1 MNKFAV
7 IVASLFAVTA
17 FAAEPVKTETKVE
30 AKPAV
35 TAPAKE
41 VKKDATPAKSEKPA
55 VQNEKAATKPAADK
69 PAK

>member
-7 IVASLFAVTA
+7 IVASLFALNA
-17 FAAEPVKTETKVE
+17 FAAEPAKVE

-41 VKKDATPAKSEKPA
+41 VKAATPVKSEKPA
-55 VQNEKAATKPAADK
+55 VQNEKAAVKPAADK